1 MAETRR
7 KMRRVHHEEVGMQ
20 IAPMVDVVLLLL
32 FFFML
37 SGKLTKQAK
46 MMDIKVPHALTAV
59 IPTESQL
66 GDRDIINI
74 DGAGNFFIGNVPA
87 TSQELTTHLKERF
100 KNYPPLKLYI
110 RADANA
116 AGKKVK
122 EVMHIA
128 SDAGAVEVIF
138 GVLKK

>member
-1 MAETRR
+1 
-7 KMRRVHHEEVGMQ
+7 
-20 IAPMVDVVLLLL
+20 LLLL

-46 MMDIKVPHALTAV
+46 MMDIKVPHALSGV

-74 DGAGNFFIGNVPA
+74 DGNGNFFTGNVPV
-87 TSQELTTHLKERF
+87 TSQQLTTHLKERF
-100 KNYPPLKLYI
+100 KNYPPLKLYV

-116 AGKKVK
+116 SGKKVK
-122 EVMHIA
+122 EVMRIA
-128 SDAGAVEVIF
+128 SEAGAGEVIF

>member
-1 MAETRR
+1 MAEPRR

-20 IAPMVDVVLLLL
+20 IAPMIDVVLLLL

-46 MMDIKVPHALTAV
+46 MMDIKVPHALSGV

-74 DGAGNFFIGNVPA
+74 DGNGNFFTGNVPV
-87 TSQELTTHLKERF
+87 TSQQLTTHLKERF
-100 KNYPPLKLYI
+100 KNYP
-110 RADANA
+110 
-116 AGKKVK
+116 
-122 EVMHIA
+122 
-128 SDAGAVEVIF
+128 
-138 GVLKK
+138 